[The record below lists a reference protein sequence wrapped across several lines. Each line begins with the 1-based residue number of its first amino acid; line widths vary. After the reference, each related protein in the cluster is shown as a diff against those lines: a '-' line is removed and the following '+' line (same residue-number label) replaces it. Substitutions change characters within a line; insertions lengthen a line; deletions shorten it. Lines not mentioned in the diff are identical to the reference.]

1 MSENNGTN
9 STEEKEKEI
18 CPFCSKDQELC
29 KSNFHHTI
37 RCIYCKSK
45 IHSCCDDD
53 CKEIA
58 KKLDIPSE
66 TDLVEVIES
75 PKTKQLEEIQRFKID
90 MGIDPEH
97 DGICNQEICQVKWQ
111 MNVWKLAFLQYKNN
125 DIKQRALDS
134 TFRILMLKPDKF
146 AQLVKSGVID
156 ANITPKEFVNA
167 RNFGWEL
174 MQPEEAQTFQAILE
188 ASFRRVTEIVVS
200 QNSKVNIKKKLSDET
215 VKKVQEAQQK
225 ATEKTKKTP
234 APKVSKFIKL
244 IQDHMNRF
252 KMTEDQ
258 AKDYLAKMGMT
269 EDTVK

>member
-1 MSENNGTN
+1 
-9 STEEKEKEI
+9 
-18 CPFCSKDQELC
+18 
-29 KSNFHHTI
+29 
-37 RCIYCKSK
+37 
-45 IHSCCDDD
+45 
-53 CKEIA
+53 
-58 KKLDIPSE
+58 
-66 TDLVEVIES
+66 
-75 PKTKQLEEIQRFKID
+75 
-90 MGIDPEH
+90 
-97 DGICNQEICQVKWQ
+97 
-111 MNVWKLAFLQYKNN
+111 
-125 DIKQRALDS
+125 
-134 TFRILMLKPDKF
+134 
-146 AQLVKSGVID
+146 
-156 ANITPKEFVNA
+156 
-167 RNFGWEL
+167 